1 MAGRRDAPPVPN
13 RDAGADAWPLGFAY
27 NLIVAIPPTTLA
39 SGRSYTAMAA
49 DGRPNQSR
57 LPNAAAL
64 GDSFISSP
72 VGGEAAPHH

>member
-1 MAGRRDAPPVPN
+1 MAGRCDAPSVLN
-13 RDAGADAWPLGFAY
+13 RDAGAEAWPPGFAY
-27 NLIVAIPPTTLA
+27 DLNVAIPPMTLA

-57 LPNAAAL
+57 LPNTAAL
-64 GDSFISSP
+64 GDNFISSP